1 MSETCIY
8 SEKLT
13 VVRSA
18 RAFSNDA
25 LEPPKGACIVQER
38 VIVGIDVG
46 TTNICGLVGELDRDG
61 ELNIVGVGTC
71 PSQGLRRGVVV
82 NIEETVTSIAA
93 ALDRAE
99 RLSGKTITTAYVGIA
114 GSHIESENSKG
125 FVAISPS
132 HRDIMQND
140 ISRAIEVARAI
151 AMPANREVIHVI
163 PRGYVVDGQE
173 GIKNPIGMSGFR
185 LEVETHII
193 TGAVSSIHNLI
204 KCVQKA
210 RVEIEDLVLEPL
222 ASSEAVLAD
231 GETDLGVALV
241 DVGGGTTDI
250 AVFSNGAIWQTVV
263 LPIGGNLITSDIAI
277 GLRLPFGVAEELKVT
292 YGHCNPATIADD
304 DMIDLAQYIPGC
316 NDLVPRKLL
325 AEIIQA
331 RVEELFEMGSEE
343 IQKSG
348 SDGLLPAGLVV
359 TGSASELP
367 GILDTAGAALDPP
380 ARSGVPLC
388 LHGLAESI
396 TRPAYATSVGLFLWG
411 VRHPSF
417 LRSEGEHKEL
427 VHRGFL

>member
-1 MSETCIY
+1 M
-8 SEKLT
+8 
-13 VVRSA
+13 
-18 RAFSNDA
+18 
-25 LEPPKGACIVQER
+25 QER

-46 TTNICGLVGELDRDG
+46 TTKICVLVGDLDRDG
-61 ELNIVGVGTC
+61 KLNIVGVGTC

-99 RLSGKTITTAYVGIA
+99 RLSGKKITTAYVGIA

-132 HRDIMQND
+132 HRDIVQND
-140 ISRAIEVARAI
+140 ICRAIEVARAI
-151 AMPANREVIHVI
+151 AIPTNREVIHVI

-185 LEVETHII
+185 LEVETHIV

-222 ASSEAVLAD
+222 ASGEAVLAD
-231 GETDLGVALV
+231 GETDLGVVLV
-241 DVGGGTTDI
+241 DIGGGTTDI
-250 AVFSNGAIWQTVV
+250 AVYTDGAIWQTVV

-277 GLRLPFGVAEELKVT
+277 GLRLPFAVAEELKIT
-292 YGHCNPATIADD
+292 YGHCNPASIADD
-304 DMIDLAQYIPGC
+304 DMIDLMQFMPDC

-331 RVEELFEMGSEE
+331 RVEELFEMVHDE
-343 IQKSG
+343 IKKSG
-348 SDGLLPAGLVV
+348 YDGLLPAGLVL
-359 TGSASELP
+359 TGGTAELP
-367 GILDTAGAALDPP
+367 GILGQAGHILDLP
-380 ARSGVPLC
+380 ARIGSPLG
-388 LHGLAESI
+388 LHGLADSI
-396 TRPAYATSVGLFLWG
+396 CRPAYATSVGLLLWG
-411 VRHPSF
+411 LTHTSLLYEEEEPEELGPGSIIARIGRW
-417 LRSEGEHKEL
+417 LRS
-427 VHRGFL
+427 FIP

>member
-1 MSETCIY
+1 
-8 SEKLT
+8 
-13 VVRSA
+13 
-18 RAFSNDA
+18 
-25 LEPPKGACIVQER
+25 VQER

-46 TTNICGLVGELDRDG
+46 TTKICVLVGELDRDG
-61 ELNIVGVGTC
+61 KLNIVGVGTC

-99 RLSGKTITTAYVGIA
+99 RLSGKKITTAYVGIA
-114 GSHIESENSKG
+114 GGHIASENSKG

-132 HRDIMQND
+132 DRDIVQND

-151 AMPANREVIHVI
+151 AIPANREVIHVI

-204 KCVQKA
+204 KCVHKA

-241 DVGGGTTDI
+241 DIGGGTTDI
-250 AVFSNGAIWQTVV
+250 AVFSDGAIWQTVV
-263 LPIGGNLITSDIAI
+263 LPIGGNLVTSDIAI

-292 YGHCNPATIADD
+292 YGHCDPSVIAED
-304 DMIDLAQYIPGC
+304 DMIDLAQFMPDC
-316 NDLVPRKLL
+316 DDLVPRKLL

-331 RVEELFEMGSEE
+331 RMEELFEMVHEE
-343 IQKSG
+343 IRKTG
-348 SDGLLPAGLVV
+348 YDGLLPAGLVI
-359 TGSASELP
+359 TGGTAEMP
-367 GILDTAGAALDPP
+367 GIQGLAGQILDLPTRIGT
-380 ARSGVPLC
+380 PLG
-388 LHGLAESI
+388 LHGLADSI
-396 TRPAYATSVGLFLWG
+396 SRPAYATAVGLLQWALT
-411 VRHPSF
+411 HTSF
-417 LRSEGEHKEL
+417 LIEDEELEEGGM
-427 VHRGFL
+427 GFVARFGRWLRAFIP

>member
-1 MSETCIY
+1 M
-8 SEKLT
+8 
-13 VVRSA
+13 
-18 RAFSNDA
+18 
-25 LEPPKGACIVQER
+25 QER

-46 TTNICGLVGELDRDG
+46 TTKICVLVGELDRDG
-61 ELNIVGVGTC
+61 KLNIVGVGTC

-99 RLSGKTITTAYVGIA
+99 RLSGKKIASAYVGIA

-132 HRDIMQND
+132 HRDIIQND

-151 AMPANREVIHVI
+151 PLTANREVIHVI

-193 TGAVSSIHNLI
+193 TGSVSSIHNLI
-204 KCVQKA
+204 KCVHKA
-210 RVEIEDLVLEPL
+210 QVEIEDLVLEPL

-231 GETDLGVALV
+231 GETELGVALV
-241 DVGGGTTDI
+241 DIGGGTTDVAI
-250 AVFSNGAIWQTVV
+250 FSDGAIWHTVV

-277 GLRLPFGVAEELKVT
+277 GLRLPFAVAEELKIT
-292 YGHCNPATIADD
+292 YGHCDPTTIADD
-304 DMIDLAQYIPGC
+304 DMIDLSQFMPDC

-331 RVEELFEMGSEE
+331 RVEELFSMVHDELK
-343 IQKSG
+343 KSG
-348 SDGLLPAGLVV
+348 YDSLLPAGLVI
-359 TGSASELP
+359 TGGTAELP
-367 GILDTAGAALDPP
+367 GILEVAGQTLDLP
-380 ARSGVPLC
+380 ARIGSPLG
-388 LHGLAESI
+388 LHGLADSI
-396 TRPAYATSVGLFLWG
+396 NRPAYATAVGLLLWG
-411 VRHPSF
+411 MRHTSLF
-417 LRSEGEHKEL
+417 IDEEEIEDEGATGDMLERLGRWLRA
-427 VHRGFL
+427 FIP

>member
-1 MSETCIY
+1 M
-8 SEKLT
+8 
-13 VVRSA
+13 
-18 RAFSNDA
+18 
-25 LEPPKGACIVQER
+25 QER

-46 TTNICGLVGELDRDG
+46 TTKICVLVGELDRDG
-61 ELNIVGVGTC
+61 KMNIVGVGTC

-99 RLSGKTITTAYVGIA
+99 RLSGKKITTAYVGIA
-114 GSHIESENSKG
+114 GNHISSENSKG

-151 AMPANREVIHVI
+151 AIPANREVIHVI

-185 LEVETHII
+185 LEVEAHII

-204 KCVQKA
+204 KCVHKA
-210 RVEIEDLVLEPL
+210 GVEIEDLVLEPL
-222 ASSEAVLAD
+222 ASSEAVLED
-231 GETDLGVALV
+231 GETDLGVALA
-241 DVGGGTTDI
+241 DIGGGTTDI
-250 AVFSNGAIWQTVV
+250 AVFSDGAIWQSVV

-292 YGHCNPATIADD
+292 YGHCDPATIADD
-304 DMIDLAQYIPGC
+304 DMIDLAQFMPGT

-331 RVEELFEMGSEE
+331 RVEELFEMVHEE
-343 IQKSG
+343 IKKSG
-348 SDGLLPAGLVV
+348 YDGLLPAGLVL
-359 TGSASELP
+359 TGGTAELP
-367 GILDTAGAALDPP
+367 GILELAGQTLDLP
-380 ARSGVPLC
+380 ARIASPLG
-388 LHGLAESI
+388 LYGLADSI
-396 TRPAYATSVGLFLWG
+396 SRPAYATAVGLLMWG
-411 VRHPSF
+411 LRHTSLLIDEEEQRDRGSMSLIARLGRW
-417 LRSEGEHKEL
+417 LRA
-427 VHRGFL
+427 FIP

>member
-1 MSETCIY
+1 M
-8 SEKLT
+8 
-13 VVRSA
+13 
-18 RAFSNDA
+18 
-25 LEPPKGACIVQER
+25 QER

-46 TTNICGLVGELDRDG
+46 TTKICVLVGELDRDG
-61 ELNIVGVGTC
+61 KLNIVGVGTC

-99 RLSGKTITTAYVGIA
+99 RLSGKKITTAYVGIA
-114 GSHIESENSKG
+114 GNHISSENSKG

-132 HRDIMQND
+132 HRDITQND

-151 AMPANREVIHVI
+151 AIPANREVIHVI

-185 LEVETHII
+185 LEVEAHII

-204 KCVQKA
+204 KCVHKA
-210 RVEIEDLVLEPL
+210 GVEIEDLVLEPL

-241 DVGGGTTDI
+241 DIGGGTTDI
-250 AVFSNGAIWQTVV
+250 AVFSDGAIWQTVV

-292 YGHCNPATIADD
+292 YGHCDPATIADD
-304 DMIDLAQYIPGC
+304 DMIDLAQFMTGT

-325 AEIIQA
+325 AEIIHA
-331 RVEELFEMGSEE
+331 RVEELFEMVHEE
-343 IQKSG
+343 IKKSG
-348 SDGLLPAGLVV
+348 YDGLLPAGIVL
-359 TGSASELP
+359 TGGTAELP
-367 GILDTAGAALDPP
+367 GILDLAGQTLDLP
-380 ARSGVPLC
+380 ARIASPLG
-388 LHGLAESI
+388 LYGLADSI
-396 TRPAYATSVGLFLWG
+396 SRPAYATAVGLLLWG
-411 VRHPSF
+411 LRHTS
-417 LRSEGEHKEL
+417 LLIDEEEQEGD
-427 VHRGFL
+427 RPTGFLARLGRWLRAFIP

>member
-1 MSETCIY
+1 M
-8 SEKLT
+8 
-13 VVRSA
+13 
-18 RAFSNDA
+18 
-25 LEPPKGACIVQER
+25 VQER

-46 TTNICGLVGELDRDG
+46 TTKICVLVGAVDRDG
-61 ELNIVGVGTC
+61 KLNIVGVGTC

-99 RLSGKTITTAYVGIA
+99 RLSGKKITTAYVGIA

-132 HRDIMQND
+132 HRDIVQND

-151 AMPANREVIHVI
+151 PLPANREVIHVI
-163 PRGYVVDGQE
+163 PRGYIVDGQE

-193 TGAVSSIHNLI
+193 TGAMSSIRNLI
-204 KCVQKA
+204 RCVHKA
-210 RVEIEDLVLEPL
+210 QVEIEDLILEPL

-241 DVGGGTTDI
+241 DIGGGTTDV
-250 AVFSNGAIWQTVV
+250 AVFSDGAIWHTVV

-277 GLRLPFGVAEELKVT
+277 GLRLPLGVAEELKIT
-292 YGHCNPATIADD
+292 YGHCDPASIAED
-304 DMIDLAQYIPGC
+304 DMIDLAQFMPDC

-331 RVEELFEMGSEE
+331 RVEELFNMVHEE
-343 IQKSG
+343 IKKSG
-348 SDGLLPAGLVV
+348 YDGLLPAGLVV
-359 TGSASELP
+359 TGGTAELP
-367 GILDTAGAALDPP
+367 GILDLAGQTLDLP
-380 ARSGVPLC
+380 ARIGVPTGM
-388 LHGLAESI
+388 HGLADSI
-396 TRPAYATSVGLFLWG
+396 SRPAYATAVGLLLWG
-411 VRHPSF
+411 LRHTSF
-417 LRSEGEHKEL
+417 IIDEDEYEEQESPDVMSRVGRWLRA
-427 VHRGFL
+427 FIP

>member
-1 MSETCIY
+1 M
-8 SEKLT
+8 
-13 VVRSA
+13 
-18 RAFSNDA
+18 
-25 LEPPKGACIVQER
+25 VQER

-46 TTNICGLVGELDRDG
+46 TTKICVLVGAVDRDG
-61 ELNIVGVGTC
+61 KLNIVGVGTC

-99 RLSGKTITTAYVGIA
+99 RLSGKKITTAYVGIA

-132 HRDIMQND
+132 HRDIVQND

-151 AMPANREVIHVI
+151 PLPANREVIHVI
-163 PRGYVVDGQE
+163 PRGYIVDGQE

-193 TGAVSSIHNLI
+193 TGAMSSIRNLI
-204 KCVQKA
+204 RCVHKTQ
-210 RVEIEDLVLEPL
+210 VEIEDLILEPL

-241 DVGGGTTDI
+241 DIGGGTTDV
-250 AVFSNGAIWQTVV
+250 AVFSDGAIWHTVV

-277 GLRLPFGVAEELKVT
+277 GLRLPLGVAEELKIT
-292 YGHCNPATIADD
+292 YGHCDPASIAED
-304 DMIDLAQYIPGC
+304 DMIDLAQFMPDC

-331 RVEELFEMGSEE
+331 RVEELFTMVHEE
-343 IQKSG
+343 IKKSG
-348 SDGLLPAGLVV
+348 YDGLLPAGLVV
-359 TGSASELP
+359 TGGTAELP
-367 GILDTAGAALDPP
+367 GILDLAGQTLDLP
-380 ARSGVPLC
+380 ARIGVPMGM
-388 LHGLAESI
+388 HGLADSI
-396 TRPAYATSVGLFLWG
+396 SRPAYATAVGLLLWG
-411 VRHPSF
+411 LRHTSF
-417 LRSEGEHKEL
+417 VIDEEEYEEQESPDVVARLGRWLRA
-427 VHRGFL
+427 FIP

>member
-1 MSETCIY
+1 M
-8 SEKLT
+8 
-13 VVRSA
+13 
-18 RAFSNDA
+18 
-25 LEPPKGACIVQER
+25 QER

-46 TTNICGLVGELDRDG
+46 TTKICVLVGELDRDG
-61 ELNIVGVGTC
+61 KLNIVGVGTC

-99 RLSGKTITTAYVGIA
+99 RLSGKKITTAYVGIA
-114 GSHIESENSKG
+114 GSHIASENSKG

-132 HRDIMQND
+132 HRDIVQND

-151 AMPANREVIHVI
+151 AIPANREVIHVI

-193 TGAVSSIHNLI
+193 TGAVSSIQNLI
-204 KCVQKA
+204 KCVHKA

-250 AVFSNGAIWQTVV
+250 AVFADGAIWQTVV
-263 LPIGGNLITSDIAI
+263 LPIGGNMITNDIAI
-277 GLRLPFGVAEELKVT
+277 GLRLPFAVAEELKVT

-304 DMIDLAQYIPGC
+304 DMIDLAQFMPGC

-325 AEIIQA
+325 AEIIYY
-331 RVEELFEMGSEE
+331 RVLELFEMVHEE
-343 IQKSG
+343 IKKSG
-348 SDGLLPAGLVV
+348 YDGLLPAGLVI
-359 TGSASELP
+359 TGGTAELP
-367 GILDTAGAALDPP
+367 GILELAGQTLDLP
-380 ARSGVPLC
+380 ARIGTPLG
-388 LHGLAESI
+388 LHGLADSI
-396 TRPAYATSVGLFLWG
+396 SRPAYATAVGLLQWALT
-411 VRHPSF
+411 HTSF
-417 LRSEGEHKEL
+417 LVDEEEMDEGGA
-427 VHRGFL
+427 RGFAARFARWLRSFIP

>member
-1 MSETCIY
+1 M
-8 SEKLT
+8 
-13 VVRSA
+13 
-18 RAFSNDA
+18 
-25 LEPPKGACIVQER
+25 QER

-46 TTNICGLVGELDRDG
+46 TTKICVLVGELDRDG
-61 ELNIVGVGTC
+61 KLNIVGVGTC

-99 RLSGKTITTAYVGIA
+99 RLSGKKITTAYVGIA
-114 GSHIESENSKG
+114 GSHIASENSKG

-132 HRDIMQND
+132 DRDIVQND

-151 AMPANREVIHVI
+151 AIPANREVIHVI

-204 KCVQKA
+204 KCVHKA

-250 AVFSNGAIWQTVV
+250 AVFSDGAIWQTVV
-263 LPIGGNLITSDIAI
+263 LPIGGNLVTSDIAI

-292 YGHCNPATIADD
+292 YGHCDPSAIAED
-304 DMIDLAQYIPGC
+304 DMIDLAQFMPNC
-316 NDLVPRKLL
+316 DDLVPRKLL

-331 RVEELFEMGSEE
+331 RMEELFEMVHEE
-343 IQKSG
+343 IRKSG
-348 SDGLLPAGLVV
+348 YDGLLPAGLVI
-359 TGSASELP
+359 TGGTAEMP
-367 GILDTAGAALDPP
+367 GIQSLAGQILDLPTRIGT
-380 ARSGVPLC
+380 PLG
-388 LHGLAESI
+388 LHGLADSI
-396 TRPAYATSVGLFLWG
+396 SRPAYATAVGLLQWALT
-411 VRHPSF
+411 HTSF
-417 LRSEGEHKEL
+417 LIEEEEL
-427 VHRGFL
+427 EENGMGFVARFGRWLRAFIP

>member
-1 MSETCIY
+1 M
-8 SEKLT
+8 
-13 VVRSA
+13 
-18 RAFSNDA
+18 
-25 LEPPKGACIVQER
+25 QER

-46 TTNICGLVGELDRDG
+46 TTNICVLVGELDRDG
-61 ELNIVGVGTC
+61 KLNIVGVGTC

-99 RLSGKTITTAYVGIA
+99 RLSGKKITTAYVGIA
-114 GSHIESENSKG
+114 GSHIASENSKG

-132 HRDIMQND
+132 HRDIIQND

-151 AMPANREVIHVI
+151 AIPANREVIHVI

-204 KCVQKA
+204 KCVHKA

-222 ASSEAVLAD
+222 ASSEAVLVD

-241 DVGGGTTDI
+241 DIGGGTTDI
-250 AVFSNGAIWQTVV
+250 AVFSDGAIWQTVV

-292 YGHCNPATIADD
+292 YGHCDPSTIADD
-304 DMIDLAQYIPGC
+304 DMIELAQFMPDC
-316 NDLVPRKLL
+316 DDLVPRKLL

-331 RVEELFEMGSEE
+331 RVEELFEMVHEE
-343 IQKSG
+343 IRKSG
-348 SDGLLPAGLVV
+348 YDGLLPAGLVL
-359 TGSASELP
+359 TGGTAELP
-367 GILDTAGAALDPP
+367 GIQSLAGQILDLPTRIG
-380 ARSGVPLC
+380 SPLG
-388 LHGLAESI
+388 LHGLSDSI
-396 TRPAYATSVGLFLWG
+396 SRPAYATAVGLLQWALT
-411 VRHPSF
+411 HTSF
-417 LRSEGEHKEL
+417 LVEEDEQEESGAS
-427 VHRGFL
+427 GFTSRFGRWLRAFIP

>member
-1 MSETCIY
+1 M
-8 SEKLT
+8 
-13 VVRSA
+13 
-18 RAFSNDA
+18 
-25 LEPPKGACIVQER
+25 QER

-46 TTNICGLVGELDRDG
+46 TTKICVLVGELDRDG
-61 ELNIVGVGTC
+61 KLNIVGVGTC

-99 RLSGKTITTAYVGIA
+99 RLSGKKITSAYVGIA

-132 HRDIMQND
+132 HRDIVQND

-151 AMPANREVIHVI
+151 AIPANREVIHVI

-193 TGAVSSIHNLI
+193 TGAVSSINNLI
-204 KCVQKA
+204 KCVHKA
-210 RVEIEDLVLEPL
+210 QVEIEDLVLEPL

-241 DVGGGTTDI
+241 DIGGGTTDI
-250 AVFSNGAIWQTVV
+250 AVFTDGAIWQSVV
-263 LPIGGNLITSDIAI
+263 LPIGGNHVTNDIAI
-277 GLRLPFGVAEELKVT
+277 GLRLPFAVAEELKIT
-292 YGHCNPATIADD
+292 YGHCDPSAIDDD
-304 DMIDLAQYIPGC
+304 DMIDLSQFMPDC

-331 RVEELFEMGSEE
+331 RVEELFSMVHEE
-343 IQKSG
+343 IKKAG
-348 SDGLLPAGLVV
+348 YDGLLPAGLVV
-359 TGSASELP
+359 TGGCAELP
-367 GILDTAGAALDPP
+367 GIINLAGQTLDLP
-380 ARSGVPLC
+380 ARIGSPLG
-388 LHGLAESI
+388 LHGLADSI
-396 TRPAYATSVGLFLWG
+396 SRPAYATAVGLLLWG
-411 VRHPSF
+411 LRHTSLLIDEEEPETQETNDVFSRLGRW
-417 LRSEGEHKEL
+417 LRA
-427 VHRGFL
+427 FIP

>member
-1 MSETCIY
+1 M
-8 SEKLT
+8 
-13 VVRSA
+13 
-18 RAFSNDA
+18 
-25 LEPPKGACIVQER
+25 QER

-46 TTNICGLVGELDRDG
+46 TTKICVLVGELDRDG
-61 ELNIVGVGTC
+61 KLNIVGVGTC

-99 RLSGKTITTAYVGIA
+99 RLSGKKITSAYVGIA

-132 HRDIMQND
+132 HRDIVQND

-151 AMPANREVIHVI
+151 AIPANREVIHVI

-193 TGAVSSIHNLI
+193 TGAVSSINNLI
-204 KCVQKA
+204 KCVHKA
-210 RVEIEDLVLEPL
+210 QVEIEDLVLEPL

-241 DVGGGTTDI
+241 DIGGGTTDI
-250 AVFSNGAIWQTVV
+250 AVFTDGAIWQSVV
-263 LPIGGNLITSDIAI
+263 LPIGGNHVTNDIAI
-277 GLRLPFGVAEELKVT
+277 GLRLPFAVAEELKIT
-292 YGHCNPATIADD
+292 YGHCDPAAIDDD
-304 DMIDLAQYIPGC
+304 DMIDLSQFMPDC

-331 RVEELFEMGSEE
+331 RVEELFSMVHEE
-343 IQKSG
+343 IKKAG
-348 SDGLLPAGLVV
+348 YDGLLPAGLVV
-359 TGSASELP
+359 TGGCAELP
-367 GILDTAGAALDPP
+367 GIINLAGQTLDLP
-380 ARSGVPLC
+380 ARIGSPLG
-388 LHGLAESI
+388 LHGLADSI
-396 TRPAYATSVGLFLWG
+396 SRPAYATAVGLLLWG
-411 VRHPSF
+411 LRHTSLLIDEEEPETQETNDVFSRLGRW
-417 LRSEGEHKEL
+417 LRA
-427 VHRGFL
+427 FIP